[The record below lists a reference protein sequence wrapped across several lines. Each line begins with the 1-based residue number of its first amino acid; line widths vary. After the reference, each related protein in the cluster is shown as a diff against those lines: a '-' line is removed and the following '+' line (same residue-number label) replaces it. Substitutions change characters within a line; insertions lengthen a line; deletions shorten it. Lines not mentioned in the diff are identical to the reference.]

1 LEAKTFDELRS
12 QLRDKYPDTAFERT
26 LHYERDREAEERR
39 ERALDG
45 LMTLIAEAVVK
56 KMIEEE
62 GGGAVRD

>member
-1 LEAKTFDELRS
+1 MCAAIHRCALRS
-12 QLRDKYPDTAFERT
+12 APVFG
-26 LHYERDREAEERR
+26 YERDRQAEERR

>member
-1 LEAKTFDELRS
+1 MDTDKRGKTKMSRP
-12 QLRDKYPDTAFERT
+12 QI
-26 LHYERDREAEERR
+26 
-39 ERALDG
+39 LDG